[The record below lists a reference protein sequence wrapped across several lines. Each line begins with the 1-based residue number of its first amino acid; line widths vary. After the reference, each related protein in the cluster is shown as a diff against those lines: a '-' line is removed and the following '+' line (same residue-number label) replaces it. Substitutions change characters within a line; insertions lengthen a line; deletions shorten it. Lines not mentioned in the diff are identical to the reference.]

1 MLSPDAFFGRYHADF
16 PALTRNEACKLFRR
30 AIRGYYVGGRRY
42 VIDPESGRRVQRVL
56 IGEAVKQQ
64 KLQRRKVTYFFTGR
78 PSAGRPTRPEIKVL
92 VARLVIIWGR
102 YAQEPATLSW
112 KTGVG
117 KKTNFEAFLFD
128 LLPRLGAPDV
138 RRYVEAHW
146 RERK

>member
-1 MLSPDAFFGRYHADF
+1 M
-16 PALTRNEACKLFRR
+16 
-30 AIRGYYVGGRRY
+30 
-42 VIDPESGRRVQRVL
+42 
-56 IGEAVKQQ
+56 
-64 KLQRRKVTYFFTGR
+64 
-78 PSAGRPTRPEIKVL
+78 
-92 VARLVIIWGR
+92 WGR

-117 KKTNFEAFLFD
+117 TVTKFEAFLFD

>member
-1 MLSPDAFFGRYHADF
+1 MLSPDAFFGRYHSDF
-16 PALTRNEACKLFRR
+16 PARTRNEARKLFRR
-30 AIRGYYVGGRRY
+30 AIRGYYVGRRRY
-42 VIDPESGRRVQRVL
+42 VIDPESGKRVQRVL
-56 IGEAVKQQ
+56 TGEAIEQQ
-64 KLQRRKVTYFFTGR
+64 KSQRRKVKYFFTGR
-78 PSAGRPTRPEIKVL
+78 LTAGRHARPEIKVL
-92 VARLVIIWGR
+92 IARLFIIWGR

>member
-1 MLSPDAFFGRYHADF
+1 MLSPDAFFRRYHSEF
-16 PALTRNEACKLFRR
+16 PVHTRNEARKLFRR
-30 AIRGYYVGGRRY
+30 AIREYYVGGRRY

-56 IGEAVKQQ
+56 MGEAIKQQ
-64 KLQRRKVTYFFTGR
+64 KSQRRKVKCFFTGR

-92 VARLVIIWGR
+92 IARLFIIWGG
-102 YAQEPATLSW
+102 YAQEPATFSW

>member
-1 MLSPDAFFGRYHADF
+1 MLSPDAFFKRYHSEF
-16 PALTRNEACKLFRR
+16 PVHTRNEARKLFRR
-30 AIRGYYVGGRRY
+30 AIREYYVGGRRC

-56 IGEAVKQQ
+56 TGEAIKQQ
-64 KLQRRKVTYFFTGR
+64 KLQRRKVQHFFTGR
-78 PSAGRPTRPEIKVL
+78 PTAGRPTRPEIKAL
-92 VARLVIIWGR
+92 VARLFIMWGR

-117 KKTNFEAFLFD
+117 TVTKFEAFLFD